1 MRPDEA
7 AVLQLYRTLP
17 ASRRREIATAST
29 PQLRA
34 RLAHIERGLAMDR
47 SPGATAAVL
56 TEQKQ
61 APHLGLIDAVF
72 ERVTAGVPTKLLLTM
87 PPRHGKSRRAARW
100 APLWYLRRRPEHR
113 VMLASHSSDLADD
126 HGRWIRDAILT
137 YGPRSA
143 SPCGPGPRRRTA
155 SISWAPRAVPSWPV
169 SAAASPARART

>member
-47 SPGATAAVL
+47 SPGAMAAVL

-61 APHLGLIDAVF
+61 APTWV
-72 ERVTAGVPTKLLLTM
+72 
-87 PPRHGKSRRAARW
+87 
-100 APLWYLRRRPEHR
+100 
-113 VMLASHSSDLADD
+113 
-126 HGRWIRDAILT
+126 
-137 YGPRSA
+137 
-143 SPCGPGPRRRTA
+143 
-155 SISWAPRAVPSWPV
+155 
-169 SAAASPARART
+169 